1 MSNVSS
7 SLGRPT
13 ISLPPAERGASP
25 TQRLAE
31 YRSPLLLALALALTL
46 TACPRR
52 KEEITF
58 SDAAAPIVSTP
69 VVVAPP
75 VDAGPSP
82 TARELER
89 ANGWLADLKFL
100 LANKVTTS
108 PKLISGEGDAT
119 AICDAANAARP
130 KTTDPETAR
139 TLDEALPLCAF
150 DVPLLVAN
158 EALDHLK
165 TSTSQASVRLMC
177 SVSAKEIAK
186 ARAVKPKDPKVLHA
200 ERRRSASGRCH

>member
-1 MSNVSS
+1 V
-7 SLGRPT
+7 
-13 ISLPPAERGASP
+13 A
-25 TQRLAE
+25 
-31 YRSPLLLALALALTL
+31 ALCC
-46 TACPRR
+46 ACPRR
-52 KEEITF
+52 KDEITF
-58 SDAAAPIVSTP
+58 SDAAAPLASTP
-69 VVVAPP
+69 VVVTPA

-82 TARELER
+82 AARELER

-100 LANKVTTS
+100 LAHKVTTS

-119 AICDAANAARP
+119 AICDAATAARP
-130 KTTDPETAR
+130 KTTDPETVR
-139 TLDEALPLCAF
+139 TLDEALQLCGF

-186 ARAVKPKDPKVLHA
+186 AKAVRPKDPKVLHA
-200 ERRRSASGRCH
+200 EHRRSASGRCH